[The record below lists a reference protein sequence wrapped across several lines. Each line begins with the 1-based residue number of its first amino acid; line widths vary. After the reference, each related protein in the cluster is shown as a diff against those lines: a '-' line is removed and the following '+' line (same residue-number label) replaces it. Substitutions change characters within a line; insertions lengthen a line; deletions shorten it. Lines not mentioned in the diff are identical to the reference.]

1 MPKNAENASQNP
13 KMNREYRS
21 SYQVLKRWLILIFD
35 TDNAIFVALVCTVTT
50 NEEPAV
56 VAAAAAAAAAAT
68 AIADAADG
76 CCGCVTVAVVVVLLT
91 LSSF

>member
-56 VAAAAAAAAAAT
+56 VAAAAAAAT